1 MKKEIAVGMI
11 MVGIFCIA
19 LFSGCIQE
27 RTLSTPVSE
36 IDAINLVKESE
47 MYRSM
52 VTQYGLDDVS
62 IASQN
67 LYSYN
72 EYKEISPIFPYDR
85 HPELSGGSI
94 WVIEVH
100 ITNRH
105 GLTAI
110 IDRDTGKGKIIDRKN
125 GMTMLLGN

>member
-1 MKKEIAVGMI
+1 MLIFRSGISTMKKG
-11 MVGIFCIA
+11 IA
-19 LFSGCIQE
+19 LGIILFGIICITLISGCIQE
-27 RTLSTPVSE
+27 QKQKVATPVSE

-62 IASQN
+62 IASQK

-72 EYKEISPIFPYDR
+72 EYKKISYIFPYDK

-100 ITNRH
+100 II
-105 GLTAI
+105 A
-110 IDRDTGKGKIIDRKN
+110 KG
-125 GMTMLLGN
+125 